1 MAPIKLLTF
10 SSLYPNES
18 MPRHGVFVEQRLR
31 KLVASG
37 EAESKVVAPVPWFP
51 FKNRRFG
58 SYADFA
64 RAPREETRHGIAA
77 THPRYLRIPKTGMS
91 TVPALMAAAAAGA
104 MKKHLAHGYDFDL
117 IDAHYL
123 YPDGVA
129 AVMLARRLGKPV
141 IITARGTDLN
151 LIPRYRLPRRMIQ
164 WAASKADGLITVCE
178 ALKDTL
184 TGLDVPADSITVLR
198 NGVDLDLFRPIDRL
212 KARDKLGIDRE
223 SRVLLSVGLLI
234 DRKGHDIP
242 IRALE
247 DLPGV
252 QLLIAGDGEKR
263 RSLEEL
269 ANRVGVVDRV
279 TFLGSVPHDRIKF
292 YFSAADAL
300 VLASSREG
308 WANVLLE
315 SMACG
320 TPVIASNV
328 WGTPE
333 VVTCPAAGV
342 LMEKRTPELFA
353 KAYRQLMSQYPDRSA
368 TRQYAEQ
375 FSWDDTTN
383 GQLELMRRVIRQY
396 DEQI

>member
-1 MAPIKLLTF
+1 
-10 SSLYPNES
+10 

-37 EAESKVVAPVPWFP
+37 EAESRVVAPVPWFP
-51 FKNRRFG
+51 FENRRFG

-64 RAPREETRHGIAA
+64 RVPREEERHGIAVK
-77 THPRYLRIPKTGMS
+77 HPRYLRIPKIGMS
-91 TVPALMAAAAAGA
+91 AVPTLMAAAAAGVI
-104 MKKHLAHGYDFDL
+104 KKHMADGYDFNL
-117 IDAHYL
+117 IDAHYFF
-123 YPDGVA
+123 PDGVA
-129 AVMLARRLGKPV
+129 AVMLARRFGKPV

-164 WAASKADGLITVCE
+164 WAASKADGLVTVCE

-184 TGLDVPADSITVLR
+184 TDLDVPAEHITVLR
-198 NGVDLDLFRPIDRL
+198 NGVDLGLFHPLDRL
-212 KARDKLGIDRE
+212 EARDKLGIDRE
-223 SRVLLSVGLLI
+223 LRILLSAGLLI

-242 IRALE
+242 IRALA

-252 QLLIAGDGEKR
+252 HLLIAGDGEKR
-263 RSLEEL
+263 RFLEEL
-269 ANRVGVVDRV
+269 ATSTGVAQRV
-279 TFLGSVPHDRIKF
+279 TFLGSVAHEKLKF
-292 YFSAADAL
+292 YFNAADAL

-333 VVTCPAAGV
+333 VVTSPAAGV
-342 LMEKRTPELFA
+342 LMERREPESLVAAFH
-353 KAYRQLMSQYPDRSA
+353 KLMSHYPERSA

-383 GQLELMRRVIRQY
+383 GQLELMRRVVRQY
-396 DEQI
+396 GEQT